1 MSTKQVRTTGDLV
14 RFGAALRIDCR
25 GCGATRTLAARDAVT
40 AFGLATLDQVQARSK
55 CSRCRKKEATLIVLP
70 PL

>member
-1 MSTKQVRTTGDLV
+1 MSTKHVRTTGDLM

-25 GCGATRTLAARDAVT
+25 GCGATRTLTCAEAVT
-40 AFGLATLDQVQARSK
+40 AFGSASLHHVQARSK
-55 CSRCRKKEATLIVLP
+55 CARCGKKQATIIVLP